1 MYSVQEHRNYIL
13 LKKNDIIN
21 VKLMIF
27 VTLAKEKDRTP
38 WRLCRFIKTCRG
50 IAIYEILFMCKCCAF
65 VGLDNKNH

>member
-38 WRLCRFIKTCRG
+38 
-50 IAIYEILFMCKCCAF
+50 
-65 VGLDNKNH
+65 